1 MFFIRD
7 RHEHKRQEINSRIP
21 DFCTRSYHDMK
32 LQDYQVAALPRVQ
45 YVRRAREK
53 LT

>member
-21 DFCTRSYHDMK
+21 DFYTRSYQDMN
-32 LQDYQVAALPRVQ
+32 LQDYEVAASPRVQ